1 MFILTIK
8 EALRSLTSN
17 KLQTILALLGITIG
31 VAAVVCMISVG
42 ESAKEK
48 ALAGLKALGTD
59 IITGSEQQAG
69 KEKVKGLQDK
79 YILKAEDVQKMVNEN
94 NIITSVAARIDGFAS
109 VGREGVFRDVTVL
122 GITGSFNSINKLKIK
137 FGRKIEEFDME
148 QNYCVLGYELASQIF
163 GKAGRGGIIG
173 KDVYVKRHKFTVI
186 GVYEKLEYKLTDN
199 FNEAMFIPIQK
210 AAIVFETKK
219 LTNFKAKIR
228 EDYPTEKAKAK
239 LISYFTRRTN
249 LSMNLDT
256 QEMLIKQAEEQSKTA
271 SKTLIATAAISLIV
285 GGIGIMNLMLIS
297 IKERRREIGIRRSCG
312 ADRMVIMI
320 QILSESVFLSLI
332 GGTAGIIIGV
342 ISSLGIAVVA
352 NWKTIIP
359 VTSIFLSFFV
369 SMAIG
374 VIFGYIP
381 ARNAAKMEI
390 IDALRME

>member
-69 KEKVKGLQDK
+69 KEKTKGLQDK
-79 YILKAEDVQKMVNEN
+79 YILKAEDVQKMANEN
-94 NIITSVAARIDGFAS
+94 RIVTSVAARIDGFTS
-109 VGREGVFRDVTVL
+109 VGREGSFRDATVF
-122 GITGSFNSINKLKIK
+122 GITGSFNNINKLKIK
-137 FGRKIEEFDME
+137 FGRKIEDFDME
-148 QNYCVLGYELASQIF
+148 QNYCVLGYDLALQIF
-163 GKAGRGGIIG
+163 GKAGKSIIG
-173 KDVYVKRHKFTVI
+173 KDVYAKRHKFIVI
-186 GVYEKLEYKLTDN
+186 GVYEKLEYKLSDN
-199 FNEAMFIPIQK
+199 FNEAMFIPIKK
-210 AAIVFETKK
+210 ATIVFETKK
-219 LTNFKAKIR
+219 LSNFKAKIR
-228 EDYPTEKAKAK
+228 ENYPTEKAKIK
-239 LISYFTRRTN
+239 LMSYFIQRTN
-249 LSMNLDT
+249 LSIKLDT

-312 ADRMVIMI
+312 ADRMVIMV

-332 GGTAGIIIGV
+332 GGAAGIIIGV
-342 ISSLGIAVVA
+342 LSSLGIAFFA

-359 VTSIFLSFFV
+359 LTSVFLSFFV
-369 SMAIG
+369 STAIG
-374 VIFGYIP
+374 IIFGYIP